1 MMTYLQARDA
11 LLKHLVHDA
20 SAHDAERFDEIGRRF
35 DSLENLFPRG
45 RDPGLM
51 KLHVAMTFWDGWID
65 ARNNGWPKHSIGK
78 DEWPVLA
85 RGVAADLE
93 ADREITDAR
102 VRRQFDAVAHPSLGD
117 RVQVL
122 TARLRDR

>member
-1 MMTYLQARDA
+1 
-11 LLKHLVHDA
+11 
-20 SAHDAERFDEIGRRF
+20 
-35 DSLENLFPRG
+35 
-45 RDPGLM
+45 
-51 KLHVAMTFWDGWID
+51 
-65 ARNNGWPKHSIGK
+65 
-78 DEWPVLA
+78 VLA

>member
-1 MMTYLQARDA
+1 MMTYAAARDA
-11 LLKHLVHDA
+11 LVKHLLHDA
-20 SAHDAERFDEIGRRF
+20 DAHDAERFDEIGRRF

-45 RDPGLM
+45 RDANLM

-65 ARNNGWPKHSIGK
+65 ARNNGWPKHPVAK
-78 DEWPVLA
+78 EEWPTLA
-85 RGVAADLE
+85 RGVAADLA
-93 ADREITDAR
+93 ADHEISDAR

>member
-1 MMTYLQARDA
+1 MMNYTEARDA
-11 LLKHLVHDA
+11 LIKHLLHDA
-20 SAHDAERFDEIGRRF
+20 GAHDAARFDEIGRRF
-35 DSLENLFPRG
+35 DSLENLFPRV
-45 RDPGLM
+45 RDASLM

-65 ARNNGWPKHSIGK
+65 ARNNGWPKHAIGT

-85 RGVAADLE
+85 RSIVEDLV
-93 ADREITDAR
+93 ADREITNPT
-102 VRRQFDAVAHPSLGD
+102 VRRHFDAVAHPSLGD